1 MYNIHVDYIL
11 GDECNC
17 IIKENKM
24 TEISTNFDEVP

>member
-11 GDECNC
+11 GECNC

-24 TEISTNFDEVP
+24 TEISTNFDEVL